1 MVVLYLGHL
10 KKQMKLCHCFI
21 VRYIHCTTRHKMKA
35 YNSVASR
42 LKNAKHAINMTS
54 FKNIFIDLILDVLM
68 FRVTVRG

>member
-1 MVVLYLGHL
+1 
-10 KKQMKLCHCFI
+10 
-21 VRYIHCTTRHKMKA
+21 MKA
-35 YNSVASR
+35 YNFVASR